1 MQFTH
6 QTRPNIGIVAT
17 EASGDQLGGHL
28 ICALKARLPQAQF
41 IGIGGPKMLAAGV
54 QSLFPMEK
62 LAVHGYVEI
71 LRRLPQIVWIRRK
84 LRNYFLQHRP
94 QILIGI
100 DSPDFNLGLEEKLK
114 QRGVPTVHYV
124 SPAIWAWRGDRI
136 HKIKRAVSHMLTLFP
151 FEPPLYEKAG
161 IPVTYVGHPLA
172 ELLPDVPD
180 RAAAREQMRLLP
192 TTKVIALLP
201 GSRQNELHYMADT
214 IIATARRISQV
225 LAGVHFLVPLHSR
238 ETRDQFENALY
249 RNNAQDLP
257 LTILF
262 GHAHSAL
269 IVADVAL
276 VASGTATLEALLLKC
291 PMVITYKA
299 NDISFRM
306 VKNKYYLP
314 FVGLPNILAGEFI
327 VPEILQH
334 DATPENLAQALLN
347 LLADET
353 VTERLRRKFCA
364 IHAQL
369 RQNTAQRAAQAIL
382 PYLENQGVASEPMAD
397 LRGG

>member
-1 MQFTH
+1 MHPAH

-17 EASGDQLGGHL
+17 EASGDQLGSHL
-28 ICALKARLPQAQF
+28 IYALKTCLPQAQF
-41 IGIGGPKMLAAGV
+41 IGIGGPKMQAAGLH
-54 QSLFPMEK
+54 SLFPMEK
-62 LAVHGYVEI
+62 LAVHGYVEV
-71 LRRLPQIVWIRRK
+71 LRRLPQIVWIRHK

-94 QILIGI
+94 HLLIGV
-100 DSPDFNLGLEEKLK
+100 DSPDFNLSLEEKLK

-124 SPAIWAWRGDRI
+124 SPSIWAWRGERI

-192 TTKVIALLP
+192 NTKVIALLP

-214 IIATARRISQV
+214 FIATAKYISQS
-225 LAGVHFLVPLHSR
+225 LANVHFLVPLHSR

-262 GHAHSAL
+262 GHTHNAL

-299 NDISFRM
+299 NDLSFRM

-327 VPEILQH
+327 VPEILQR
-334 DATPENLAQALLN
+334 DATPENLGQALLN
-347 LLADET
+347 LLSDET
-353 VTERLRRKFCA
+353 VTERLRRKFSA
-364 IHAQL
+364 IHAVL
-369 RQNTAQRAAQAIL
+369 RQNTAHRAAQAIL
-382 PYLENQGVASEPMAD
+382 PYLERQGVTSEPMAD
-397 LRGG
+397 LRSG

>member
-1 MQFTH
+1 MQPASRTL
-6 QTRPNIGIVAT
+6 PNIGIVAT

-28 ICALKARLPQAQF
+28 IGALKACLPQAQF
-41 IGIGGPKMLAAGV
+41 TGIGGPKMLAAGMH
-54 QSLFPMEK
+54 SLFPMEQ

-71 LRRLPQIVWIRRK
+71 LRRLPQIIWIRRK

-94 QILIGI
+94 HILIGI

-124 SPAIWAWRGDRI
+124 SPSIWAWRGERI

-151 FEPPLYEKAG
+151 FELPLYEKAG
-161 IPVTYVGHPLA
+161 IPATYVGHPLA
-172 ELLPDVPD
+172 ELLPDMPD
-180 RAAAREQMRLLP
+180 RAAARELMRLSP

-214 IIATARRISQV
+214 FIATARRISQE
-225 LAGVHFLVPLHSR
+225 LAGAHFLVPLHSR
-238 ETRDQFENALY
+238 ETRDQFERAMY
-249 RNNAQDLP
+249 HNNAQDLP

-262 GHAHSAL
+262 GHTHNAL
-269 IVADVAL
+269 IVADAAL

-299 NDISFRM
+299 NDLSFRM

-334 DATPENLAQALLN
+334 DATPENLAQALVN

-353 VTERLRRKFCA
+353 VKERLRRKFSA
-364 IHAQL
+364 IHAML
-369 RQNTAQRAAQAIL
+369 RQNTAQRAAHAIL
-382 PYLENQGVASEPMAD
+382 PYLESQGVSSEPMAD

>member
-28 ICALKARLPQAQF
+28 ICSLKARLPQAQF
-41 IGIGGPKMLAAGV
+41 IGIGGPKMLAAGM

-94 QILIGI
+94 HILIGI

-124 SPAIWAWRGDRI
+124 SPSIWAWRSERI

-214 IIATARRISQV
+214 FIATARRISQV

-262 GHAHSAL
+262 GHTHNAL

-299 NDISFRM
+299 NDLSFRM

-327 VPEILQH
+327 VPEILQR

-353 VTERLRRKFCA
+353 VTERLRRKFSA
-364 IHAQL
+364 IHAML

-382 PYLENQGVASEPMAD
+382 PYLESQGVTSEPMAD

>member
-1 MQFTH
+1 MQSTH
-6 QTRPNIGIVAT
+6 QTPPNIGIVAT

-28 ICALKARLPQAQF
+28 ICALKAFLPQAQF
-41 IGIGGPKMLAAGV
+41 IGIGGPKMLAAGA

-84 LRNYFLQHRP
+84 LRNYFFQHRP
-94 QILIGI
+94 HILIGI

-124 SPAIWAWRGDRI
+124 SPSIWAWRGERI

-151 FEPPLYEKAG
+151 FESPFYEKAG

-172 ELLPDVPD
+172 ELLPDVLD

-214 IIATARRISQV
+214 FIATARRISQV

-249 RNNAQDLP
+249 RNHAQDLH

-262 GHAHSAL
+262 GHTHSAL
-269 IVADVAL
+269 TVADVAL
-276 VASGTATLEALLLKC
+276 IASGTATLEALLLKC

-299 NDISFRM
+299 NDLSFRM

-327 VPEILQH
+327 VPEILQR

-353 VTERLRRKFCA
+353 VIERLRRKFSA
-364 IHAQL
+364 IHAKL

-382 PYLENQGVASEPMAD
+382 PYLESQGVLSEPSAD
-397 LRGG
+397 LRRG